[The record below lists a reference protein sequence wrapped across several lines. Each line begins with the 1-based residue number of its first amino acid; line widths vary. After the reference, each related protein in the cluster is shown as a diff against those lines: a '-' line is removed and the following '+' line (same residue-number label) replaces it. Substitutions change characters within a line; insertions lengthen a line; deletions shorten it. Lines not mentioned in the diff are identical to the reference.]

1 MIVIKETIREKIAET
16 KDGPVYETIYLDEN
30 DKQILLKDGE
40 SYNINGYVMTYSSKT
55 SSFNK

>member
-1 MIVIKETIREKIAET
+1 MITIKKSFKEKVADT

-55 SSFNK
+55 NSFNK